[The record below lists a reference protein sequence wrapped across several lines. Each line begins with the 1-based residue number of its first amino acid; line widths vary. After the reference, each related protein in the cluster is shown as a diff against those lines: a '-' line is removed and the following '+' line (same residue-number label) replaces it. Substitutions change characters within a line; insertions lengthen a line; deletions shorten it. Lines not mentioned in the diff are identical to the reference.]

1 VGLKGWTAG
10 ELEELL
16 ELKEGTLACHLSE
29 GIPG

>member
-1 VGLKGWTAG
+1 MKGWTAG

-16 ELKEGTLACHLSE
+16 ESRKERKHFILSE